1 MLIKTGKKRRTV
13 LQAIALLLVMSLAIF
28 TITCDD
34 KDNSGVPPGGE
45 TPGGETP
52 GNEIVPVINYGETLS
67 WGTEFTPATL
77 GLNPGNDTTE
87 IRLNWYSQGTP
98 AEKVAKVRFIKGTKT
113 EGTKLIEAE
122 GAVAAANAG
131 VWTNT
136 SHKAVV
142 TGLEPGSSYQYSVST
157 DGTNW
162 SPMYNFKIPAKTGA
176 FKFAVVADPQLNVTA
191 PANTIKQVDIDSR
204 YKADSTTAACWEE
217 TMQKIVAAGA
227 SFIAFGGDQVD
238 ITNAGNE
245 AEYEFFYAPSGL
257 RNLPFSPVS
266 GNHDAHNPFMY
277 HYNLPNVQE
286 FADSASFTDI
296 QKMGNYF
303 YLYNNILFV
312 VLNTAPYPNNVTTA
326 QPYIG
331 FFKQTLQAAV
341 AAHSGKYD
349 WLIVQH
355 HKSTASVA
363 DHLADT
369 DIQYYVEAGFE
380 TLMSEFNV
388 DFVLAGHDHVYARS
402 FPLKGMDKGK
412 ISVPMKTGFNPVSGS
427 TWNSP
432 QDPIYFT
439 FTTGSGIKYYAV
451 RPDTTYNYFGPNA
464 AGTLYV
470 KNNVSY
476 PYLGTVDS
484 TGTTATAVGSTA
496 YLAVGSATTYLPVS
510 NAAYVQPYIPS
521 YCIVEVNGRT
531 IKFSTYPIGT
541 SVHDG
546 SVGVTNARNS
556 SHGFTS
562 TAHNFN
568 SNTPYDVIT
577 ITK

>member
-1 MLIKTGKKRRTV
+1 MGLIVGK
-13 LQAIALLLVMSLAIF
+13 
-28 TITCDD
+28 
-34 KDNSGVPPGGE
+34 GV
-45 TPGGETP
+45 
-52 GNEIVPVINYGETLS
+52 
-67 WGTEFTPATL
+67 
-77 GLNPGNDTTE
+77 D
-87 IRLNWYSQGTP
+87 
-98 AEKVAKVRFIKGTKT
+98 
-113 EGTKLIEAE
+113 
-122 GAVAAANAG
+122 
-131 VWTNT
+131 
-136 SHKAVV
+136 
-142 TGLEPGSSYQYSVST
+142 
-157 DGTNW
+157 
-162 SPMYNFKIPAKTGA
+162 
-176 FKFAVVADPQLNVTA
+176 
-191 PANTIKQVDIDSR
+191 
-204 YKADSTTAACWEE
+204 
-217 TMQKIVAAGA
+217 
-227 SFIAFGGDQVD
+227 FIAFGGDQVD
-238 ITNAGNE
+238 ITGTGNE
-245 AEYEFFYAPSGL
+245 VEYEFFYAPSGL
-257 RNLPFSPVS
+257 RSLPFSPVS
-266 GNHDAHNPFMY
+266 GNHDGHNPFMY

-286 FADSASFTDI
+286 FADSGSFTEI

-312 VLNTAPYPNNVTTA
+312 VLNTAPYPANVTA
-326 QPYIG
+326 AAPYIG

-451 RPDTTYNYFGPNA
+451 RPDTTYNYFGPNS

-470 KNNVSY
+470 KNNASY
-476 PYLGTVDS
+476 PYLGTVDAS
-484 TGTTATAVGSTA
+484 GTTATAVGSTA
-496 YLAVGSATTYLPVS
+496 YLAVGSTTTYLPVS

-541 SVHDG
+541 SIHNG
-546 SVGVTNARNS
+546 SDDTANARGS
-556 SHGFTS
+556 KHGYTS
-562 TAHNFN
+562 TPHNFN